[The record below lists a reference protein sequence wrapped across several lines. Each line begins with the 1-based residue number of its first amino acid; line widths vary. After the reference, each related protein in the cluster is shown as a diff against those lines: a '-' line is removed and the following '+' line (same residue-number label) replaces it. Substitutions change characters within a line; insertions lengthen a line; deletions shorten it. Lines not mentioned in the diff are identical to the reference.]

1 MPSHAPK
8 PHINTFYLLWF
19 TWFDPIVIFLTVISC
34 IATPSAIVEMAV
46 PPSISAY
53 DPMQAP
59 LMWQI
64 APLFG
69 FMGIMFG
76 VLLRASQ
83 DPKVWRIVQAATLA
97 VDISLIVILLGALEM
112 QGRMWVFGE
121 WRGIERFNLGF
132 TVAIALGR
140 IAFLMGIG
148 EGNVSNKKVRIN

>member
-1 MPSHAPK
+1 MPPASPK

-19 TWFDPIVIFLTVISC
+19 TYFDPLVLFLTVASC
-34 IATPSAIVEMAV
+34 ILTPSIALEMLV
-46 PPSISAY
+46 PASVSPY
-53 DPMQAP
+53 DPLQAP
-59 LMWQI
+59 LMWHL

-83 DPKVWRIVQAATLA
+83 DAKVWRIVQAATLA
-97 VDISLIVILLGALEM
+97 VDVSFIGIMVGALEM
-112 QGRMWVFGE
+112 QGRLGTWGE

-132 TVAIALGR
+132 TVMIALGR

-148 EGNVSNKKVRIN
+148 EGNVDKKEV

>member
-1 MPSHAPK
+1 MPPHAPK

-19 TWFDPIVIFLTVISC
+19 TYFDPIVIFLTIISC
-34 IATPSAIVEMAV
+34 IASPSASLEMVV
-46 PPSISAY
+46 PSTISPY

-59 LMWQI
+59 LIWHM

-97 VDISLIVILLGALEM
+97 VDISLIVIMLGALEM
-112 QGRMWVFGE
+112 QGRMRVFGE

-148 EGNVSNKKVRIN
+148 EQNLGKKKV

>member
-1 MPSHAPK
+1 MPLTSPK

-19 TWFDPIVIFLTVISC
+19 TYFDPLVLALTVVSC
-34 IATPSAIVEMAV
+34 LLSPSASLEMLV
-46 PPSISAY
+46 PSSISPY

-59 LMWQI
+59 LMWHI

-97 VDISLIVILLGALEM
+97 VDISLIAIMLGALEM
-112 QGRMWVFGE
+112 QGRIWVWGE
-121 WRGIERFNLGF
+121 WRSIERFNLGF
-132 TVAIALGR
+132 TVVIALGR
-140 IAFLMGIG
+140 IAFLMGVG
-148 EGNVSNKKVRIN
+148 EKRVGKKEV